1 MLALICKARGVKLG
15 NPNGVAALRRA
26 GKGAVALRA
35 AVVRNVGQHAA
46 DLAAVV
52 VDIRAAGAVSLR
64 AIAGGLN
71 ARGMPTSRGGQWQ
84 VSNVRNL
91 LERLS

>member
-15 NPNGVAALRRA
+15 NPPMGLRRS
-26 GKGAVALRA
+26 GALARALWHC
-35 AVVRNVGQHAA
+35 VRRSCAMSGST
-46 DLAAVV
+46 LRIWRRV

-71 ARGMPTSRGGQWQ
+71 ARGMLTRRGGQWQ